1 MSAWLSVP
9 AALYVVNCIGRDRW
23 SKHNQ
28 ELLEKATYLLH
39 RAFGTEYVLGEPPT
53 MLEAIAGVVHNN
65 DVAQRADFGEMAAA
79 RTNTARLHLYCQG
92 KDLHNS

>member
-28 ELLEKATYLLH
+28 ELLREATNLLH
-39 RAFGTEYVLGEPPT
+39 RAFGTECVLGELPAI
-53 MLEAIAGVVHNN
+53 LEIVGIAHQHDLAHFAIDCTKVWIRNIAAGI
-65 DVAQRADFGEMAAA
+65 
-79 RTNTARLHLYCQG
+79 HLCME
-92 KDLHNS
+92 KDLDSL

>member
-28 ELLEKATYLLH
+28 ELLKKATYLLH
-39 RAFGTEYVLGEPPT
+39 RAFGTEYVLGEPPA
-53 MLEAIAGVVHNN
+53 MLDIIGETVRHN
-65 DVAQRADFGEMAAA
+65 DVAQCAILW
-79 RTNTARLHLYCQG
+79 TNGCSR
-92 KDLHNS
+92 D